1 MELKTYKECHPIYT
15 EVNCFG
21 EWDSMD
27 DFNYADEDERSFA
40 EHYVKNE
47 ENWDKSILSEIKDE
61 DDFYYFVNEFGTDD
75 ETFYNY
81 YAMYLG
87 EKYPEYEFICH
98 TIDKP
103 NKDDVYFLMEVKK
116 IKGEKND

>member
-21 EWDSMD
+21 EWDSIY

-40 EHYVKNE
+40 ENYVKN
-47 ENWDKSILSEIKDE
+47 ENWDKSVLSEIKDE
-61 DDFYYFVNEFGTDD
+61 EDFDTFITDFGDDD
-75 ETFYNY
+75 ETFYND
-81 YAMYLG
+81 YAMYLE

-98 TIDKP
+98 TIDKQ
-103 NKDDVYFLMEVKK
+103 NGDCYFIIEAKK
-116 IKGEKND
+116 IEGEKND